1 MPSRKK
7 KPTPS
12 HDSNRQSCP
21 VPQGILIAVG
31 GHENKGEAPEKG
43 SNQDQNRNFVP
54 DGILTRFVEE
64 LSGNDPLIVVIPTAS
79 SVPEEAAGDY
89 HEVFGR
95 LGVKR
100 VETLDIRERGHAN
113 DEKALELIN
122 EAAGFWFTGG
132 DQLRLTALLGGTQLL
147 QRLKE
152 RYTFERIVIGG
163 TSAGASAMSTPMIYE
178 GRNDAGMR
186 KGEIAITTG
195 LQFMHDVAID
205 THFIARGRIARM
217 AQIIATNPTCLGLG
231 LEEDTG
237 VVVREGYKLEVIG
250 SGLVTILEGN
260 SCTATNIYD
269 ISPNTPFSIRDLVL
283 HFLGAGEEYELPMP
297 PELHL

>member
-1 MPSRKK
+1 MPGRKK
-7 KPTPS
+7 KTTDS

-31 GHENKGEAPEKG
+31 GHENKGEEPEKG
-43 SNQDQNRNFVP
+43 SNQYNNRNFVP

-64 LSGNDPLIVVIPTAS
+64 LSGDNPLIAVIPTAS
-79 SVPEEAAGDY
+79 SVPEEAAADY
-89 HEVFGR
+89 HEVFQR

-100 VETLDIRERGHAN
+100 VETLNIQERGDAN
-113 DEKALELIN
+113 HEDTLKLVN

-132 DQLRLTALLGGTQLL
+132 DQLRLTAILGGTQLL

-152 RYTFERIVIGG
+152 RYTYERIIIGG

-217 AQIIATNPTCLGLG
+217 AQIIATNPSCMGLG

-237 VVVREGYKLEVIG
+237 VVVREGYKIEVIG

-260 SCTATNIYD
+260 NCTATNIYD
-269 ISPNTPFSIRDLVL
+269 ISPDTPFSIRDLVL
-283 HFLGAGEEYELPMP
+283 HFLAAGEEYELPMP
-297 PELHL
+297 HELHW

>member
-7 KPTPS
+7 KTISSPDS
-12 HDSNRQSCP
+12 HRQTCP
-21 VPQGILIAVG
+21 IPKGTLIAVG

-43 SNQDQNRNFVP
+43 SNQANNRNFVP

-64 LSGNDPLIVVIPTAS
+64 LTGNDPLIVVIPTAS
-79 SVPEEAAGDY
+79 SVPEEAAHDY

-95 LGVKR
+95 LGVSR
-100 VETLDIRERGHAN
+100 VETLNIQDRTAAN
-113 DEKALELIN
+113 EENALKLVD

-132 DQLRLTALLGGTQLL
+132 DQLRLTAILGGTQLL

-152 RYTFERIVIGG
+152 RYTYEPIVIGG

-195 LQFMHDVAID
+195 LQFLHDVAID
-205 THFIARGRIARM
+205 THFIARGRIVRM
-217 AQIIATNPTCLGLG
+217 AQIIATNPTCLGVG
-231 LEEDTG
+231 LEEDTA

-250 SGLVTILEGN
+250 SGIVTILEGS

-269 ISPNTPFSIRDLVL
+269 ITPETPFSIRDLVL
-283 HFLGAGEEYELPMP
+283 HFLAAGEEYELPTP
-297 PELHL
+297 PEMHR

>member
-1 MPSRKK
+1 MPGRKN

-12 HDSNRQSCP
+12 LDSTRQTCP
-21 VPQGILIAVG
+21 IPQGILIAVG
-31 GHENKGEAPEKG
+31 GHENKGEDPEKG

-64 LSGNDPLIVVIPTAS
+64 LAGNDPLVIVIPTAS
-79 SVPEEAAGDY
+79 SVPKEAARDY

-100 VETLDIRERGHAN
+100 VETLDIQERADAN
-113 DEKALELIN
+113 HEDTLKLVN

-132 DQLRLTALLGGTQLL
+132 DQLRLTAILGGTQLL

-152 RYTFERIVIGG
+152 RYTYERIIIGG

-205 THFIARGRIARM
+205 THFIARGRIVRM

-237 VVVREGYKLEVIG
+237 VVVSEGYKVEVIG
-250 SGLVTILEGN
+250 SGLVTVLEGN
-260 SCTATNIYD
+260 NCTATNIYD
-269 ISPNTPFSIRDLVL
+269 ISPNTPFSIRDLAL
-283 HFLGAGEEYELPMP
+283 HFLAAGEKYELPRP